1 MASEVFN
8 LAILLSLKDA
18 ASGGLDRFDAKLR
31 AVGKDGKHTLE
42 TLDNIRG
49 ELNKGLALAG
59 IGITGLGLLKKGVD
73 AAGDFQSAMTELRTT
88 LAVNS
93 GGSLNLEQLG
103 KDMRQAESIAV
114 KLGNTLPGTTEDFI
128 SMIQTLKQGGVDTK
142 TIFDGAAESVANL
155 AVANNAVPK
164 EIAKDFAKF
173 GQIYKLKPEEYKG
186 VADIFSRI
194 YTSKGIES
202 GELIESAKYF
212 QGRAGNALGLT
223 GLKGAEDSVR
233 LLSYLQK
240 QGLESRQAGTSA
252 STFLVQAAKNK
263 KALEEIRQEY
273 GITLDLFDKKGEFKG
288 LDNAFHEFQKFQ
300 KLNPEQR
307 LVALNKLGGEEGSMA
322 GTAIVS
328 GGIEGWKQFNAEVN
342 QSISLTDKTAMK
354 AADYNNKMEALSGTL
369 TNLKVTVFEPML
381 PTLSSAAEKANVL
394 VGAIQGFA
402 KEHSTITG
410 TVVGLAALGST
421 ALVVVGGVKAM
432 SSAWKIWRL
441 ISTFSKSDSIIAG
454 LQQTQTQTLGV
465 SAGFDTATTK
475 AKGFRGVLSSIGNSK
490 IVSLGL
496 NIAAIYGLEQ
506 AISQTIQ
513 SYLNAREAERGKAD
527 AIQKNSTVFESAVK
541 DPNISQ
547 ENKQNILKSQAQT
560 NLFALRQGGMFR
572 ALGLEKADSYGAKIT
587 DFLST
592 SPGAHRFFGANRFMD
607 TNFGYDRKLGVEKFR
622 SDAPT
627 LGNPSV
633 MREFLKLLPER
644 IPGNDAQ
651 SVKAREEISK
661 TAQLAFPESFT
672 TAMRELSGITFAPLT
687 QSLTDLSTQMNA
699 QVAAQ
704 TTNTELYNQQG
715 QTLQTFGQNL
725 TNLQQPLTATNQ
737 NIFDLGNTT
746 NKANAPINRL
756 ATSANSVAS
765 SLDSVS
771 DRMANWQPPIP
782 QVQTYQIGIP
792 QNQTAPATAPIGTPF
807 NIFGKASGG
816 TVKSDGLAYI
826 HAGEDIVPADITK
839 QYRQPQSLSLLSQI
853 SNASFANSVSN
864 DVTSRFNLPQKT
876 SENPTVFLPSRAVG
890 GNDGRNLS
898 KLRQTDQ
905 NRAANIFQNIR
916 ETSSA
921 QNSPADDRRITINY
935 SPNVTINGGDKKA
948 KDDFRAM
955 LNQHVDHIGNLVARK
970 LQNGR
975 VRA

>member
-18 ASGGLDRFDAKLR
+18 ASGGLDRFSAKLR
-31 AVGKDGKHTLE
+31 AVGKDGAETQK
-42 TLDNIRG
+42 TLDNLRG

-59 IGITGLGLLKKGVD
+59 IGIGGLSLLKKGAD

-88 LAVNS
+88 IATVNPD
-93 GGSLNLEQLG
+93 GSKNLEQLG
-103 KDMRQAESIAV
+103 KDMQQAEAIAL
-114 KLGNTLPGTTEDFI
+114 KLGNALPGTTEDFI

-186 VADIFSRI
+186 VADIFSRV

-202 GELIESAKYF
+202 GELIQSAKYF

-223 GLKGAEDSVR
+223 GLQGAEDSVR

-240 QGLESRQAGTSA
+240 QGLESTQAGTSA
-252 STFLVQAAKNK
+252 STFFVQAAKNK

-288 LDNAFHEFQKFQ
+288 LDNAFKEFQKFQ

-307 LVALNKLGGEEGSMA
+307 LIALNKLGGEEGSLA

-328 GGIEGWKQFNAEVN
+328 GGVEGWKQFNAEVN

-381 PTLSSAAEKANVL
+381 PTLSSAAEKANDL
-394 VGAIQGFA
+394 VGAIQSFA

-410 TVVGLAALGST
+410 TVVGLAALGSS

-432 SSAWKIWRL
+432 TSAWRIWRL

-454 LQQTQTQTLGV
+454 LQQTQTQTIGV
-465 SAGFDTATTK
+465 SSSLDTATTK

-496 NIAAIYGLEQ
+496 NIASIYGLEQ

-527 AIQKNSTVFESAVK
+527 AIQKNSTVFESAIK

-560 NLFALRQGGMFR
+560 NLFALRQGGLLR

-661 TAQLAFPESFT
+661 TAQQAFPESFA

-687 QSLTDLSTQMNA
+687 QSLTDFSTQMNA

-704 TTNTELYNQQG
+704 TNNTELYNQQG

-725 TNLQQPLTATNQ
+725 TNLQQPITTTQQ
-737 NIFDLGNTT
+737 NMLDLGNTT
-746 NKANAPINRL
+746 NKANSPILRL
-756 ATSANSVAS
+756 ANSANSVAS
-765 SLDSVS
+765 SLDNVS
-771 DRMANWQPPIP
+771 NRLGNWQPPTP
-782 QVQTYQIGIP
+782 NVQTYQIGVP
-792 QNQTAPATAPIGTPF
+792 PSQPATPF

-816 TVKSDGLAYI
+816 TVRSDGLAYI

-839 QYRQPQSLSLLSQI
+839 QYRQPQSLALLSRLA
-853 SNASFANSVSN
+853 NANFVNGTS
-864 DVTSRFNLPQKT
+864 DLTSRIRLPQRT
-876 SENPTVFLPSRAVG
+876 ANNPAVSQSSRAV
-890 GNDGRNLS
+890 DG
-898 KLRQTDQ
+898 
-905 NRAANIFQNIR
+905 
-916 ETSSA
+916 
-921 QNSPADDRRITINY
+921 ITINY
-935 SPNVTINGGDKKA
+935 SPQITVNGGDKKT
-948 KDDFRAM
+948 KDEFRAM
-955 LNQHVDHIGNLVARK
+955 LNEHVDHIGNLVARK